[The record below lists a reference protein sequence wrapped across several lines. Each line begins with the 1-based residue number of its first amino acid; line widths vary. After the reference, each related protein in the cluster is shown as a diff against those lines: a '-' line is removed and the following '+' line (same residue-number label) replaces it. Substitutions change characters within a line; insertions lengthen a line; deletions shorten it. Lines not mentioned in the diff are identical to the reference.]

1 MTSYQYGISALFLR
15 RHLPGKPVV
24 ASPNVGCFLR
34 LDRYMSMNI
43 KKVYC
48 DLTSLNRSLTWGG
61 LRKHHLLKETESI
74 VSNNLQV
81 VFYFHVGCGVRPF
94 RGFVIGGVNATS
106 NSWPW
111 IISLRKGG
119 FHSCGGSLIRPNW
132 VLTAAHCL
140 DFNPMLPYTVV
151 VGKEGKKLNILFT
164 SNLLL
169 QNCKLLT
176 PLTKFFIKKIK
187 VPFPANLKQPWP
199 FTSFPSPWHNEL
211 LITLKVIPF
220 GVDTKYIH
228 GCCRNGGGK
237 A

>member
-1 MTSYQYGISALFLR
+1 MGNSIQPIRSITQIWVVTSYQYGISALFLR

-81 VFYFHVGCGVRPF
+81 LFYFHVGCGVRPF
-94 RGFVIGGVNATS
+94 RALVIGGVNATT

-111 IISLRKGG
+111 IISLRIGG
-119 FHSCGGSLIRPNW
+119 LHNCGGSLIRPNW
-132 VLTAAHCL
+132 VLTATHCL
-140 DFNPMLPYTVV
+140 SDPTLSKYTVV
-151 VGKEGKKLNILFT
+151 VGKEGEKRNILFT
-164 SNLLL
+164 SNVLL
-169 QNCKLLT
+169 
-176 PLTKFFIKKIK
+176 
-187 VPFPANLKQPWP
+187 
-199 FTSFPSPWHNEL
+199 
-211 LITLKVIPF
+211 
-220 GVDTKYIH
+220 
-228 GCCRNGGGK
+228 
-237 A
+237 

>member
-1 MTSYQYGISALFLR
+1 MTSHQYGIPALFLR
-15 RHLPGKPVV
+15 CHLPGKPVV
-24 ASPNVGCFLR
+24 ASPNVCCFLR
-34 LDRYMSMNI
+34 LDKYMSMNI

-48 DLTSLNRSLTWGG
+48 YLKSLNRSLTWGG
-61 LRKHHLLKETESI
+61 VRKHHLLKETESI

-94 RGFVIGGVNATS
+94 RGFVIGGVNATA

-132 VLTAAHCL
+132 VLTAAHCP
-140 DFNPMLPYTVV
+140 DFNPILQHTVV

-187 VPFPANLKQPWP
+187 VPFPANLK
-199 FTSFPSPWHNEL
+199 L
-211 LITLKVIPF
+211 
-220 GVDTKYIH
+220 
-228 GCCRNGGGK
+228 

>member
-1 MTSYQYGISALFLR
+1 MFLIGRASWSCHVGNSIQPIRSITQIWVVTSYQYGISALFLR

-81 VFYFHVGCGVRPF
+81 VFYFLVGCGVRPF
-94 RGFVIGGVNATS
+94 RGLVIGGVNATA

-140 DFNPMLPYTVV
+140 DFNPILQYTVV

-176 PLTKFFIKKIK
+176 PLTKFFIKKNK
-187 VPFPANLKQPWP
+187 GTYSSQSKTALTFHFFPLPLA
-199 FTSFPSPWHNEL
+199 
-211 LITLKVIPF
+211 
-220 GVDTKYIH
+220 
-228 GCCRNGGGK
+228 
-237 A
+237 